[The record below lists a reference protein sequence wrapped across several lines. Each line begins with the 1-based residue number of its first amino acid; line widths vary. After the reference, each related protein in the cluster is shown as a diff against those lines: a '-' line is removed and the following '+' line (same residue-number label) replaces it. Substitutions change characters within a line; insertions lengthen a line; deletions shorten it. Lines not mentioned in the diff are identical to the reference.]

1 MVVVFRIRNKG
12 NRLLPIVSL
21 VALKGFLGIMAQFME
36 RVGKVENIAVDAVSM
51 GELASSVNA
60 SVVYDKDDK
69 VLDNNK

>member
-36 RVGKVENIAVDAVSM
+36 KVGKVENIAVDAVSM

>member
-1 MVVVFRIRNKG
+1 M
-12 NRLLPIVSL
+12 PIVSL

-36 RVGKVENIAVDAVSM
+36 KVGKVENIAVDAVSM

-60 SVVYDKDDK
+60 SVVYDKDGK

>member
-21 VALKGFLGIMAQFME
+21 VALKGFLAIMAQFME
-36 RVGKVENIAVDAVSM
+36 KVGKVENIAVDAVSM

-60 SVVYDKDDK
+60 SVVYDKDGK